1 LNRESRFAFSAVPS
15 VNTSRRNAGERV
27 RGQKDRRSFPTLFS
41 EKFGKSIDG
50 RKSKCLLGNL
60 SPSWGR
66 FFEIYF
72 VRLIGTPNQHIPN
85 ATGLVPVAWIDAG
98 FTACIIK

>member
-1 LNRESRFAFSAVPS
+1 MLKARFAFSALPS
-15 VNTSRRNAGERV
+15 VNISRHNVGERIK
-27 RGQKDRRSFPTLFS
+27 GQKDRRSFPTLFS
-41 EKFGKSIDG
+41 EKFGKSIDD

-60 SPSWGR
+60 SPYWGR

-85 ATGLVPVAWIDAG
+85 DTGHVPVS
-98 FTACIIK
+98 

>member
-1 LNRESRFAFSAVPS
+1 MSDWDGPIGAE
-15 VNTSRRNAGERV
+15 
-27 RGQKDRRSFPTLFS
+27 DRRSFPTLFS
-41 EKFGKSIDG
+41 EKIGKSIDG
-50 RKSKCLLGNL
+50 RNRECLLGNL

-85 ATGLVPVAWIDAG
+85 VTGLVLV
-98 FTACIIK
+98 T

>member
-1 LNRESRFAFSAVPS
+1 MPYKKDLIQKRPFACSAIPS
-15 VNTSRRNAGERV
+15 VNTSCRHAGEAIK
-27 RGQKDRRSFPTLFS
+27 GQKGRRSFPTFFS

-50 RKSKCLLGNL
+50 GKHECLLGNL
-60 SPSWGR
+60 SPQWER

-85 ATGLVPVAWIDAG
+85 ATSLVLV
-98 FTACIIK
+98 T